1 MLHFLKAITKLNV
14 QIQIQC
20 VPGTLFGNFLYQDI
34 QKQKGIVKKTFKKDM
49 FINPSERSLSW
60 PTTCLVE
67 AKGSIP
73 INGISILLKLITFI

>member
-1 MLHFLKAITKLNV
+1 
-14 QIQIQC
+14 
-20 VPGTLFGNFLYQDI
+20 
-34 QKQKGIVKKTFKKDM
+34 M

-60 PTTCLVE
+60 PTTGLVE